1 MTNERWG
8 KKYFIYH
15 SRPATTTSMK
25 TEKKLCIILA
35 VVEINTRKKII
46 ILCVIFRRS
55 SIAQWPTTTRKPH
68 PDRRKSFIMIWM
80 SLVSSLARFAHFRAR
95 DKLTD
100 YLYQILPRNYQ
111 PPWPKSPKEKK
122 TQIYD
127 SPEKCMR
134 ARNARLARTAN
145 RFKSAFLVLCCANI
159 YQMSTDIWKYDFSA
173 GKKRCK
179 RIRNYVKRGPTKN
192 VLTVRLIKPVDQPR
206 KIHRP
211 ADIKLSNQARNV
223 TFLRSFEPRRPGD
236 KQREPSSRVENLH
249 NLSSKK
255 RKVFFSSAPNNVPV
269 AVWAEPTMLCN
280 PLIFFLF
287 RF

>member
-15 SRPATTTSMK
+15 SRPATATSMK

-122 TQIYD
+122 NTNL
-127 SPEKCMR
+127 R
-134 ARNARLARTAN
+134 
-145 RFKSAFLVLCCANI
+145 
-159 YQMSTDIWKYDFSA
+159 
-173 GKKRCK
+173 
-179 RIRNYVKRGPTKN
+179 
-192 VLTVRLIKPVDQPR
+192 QPR
-206 KIHRP
+206 KMHAGEKRATRENSKSIQVCIFSALLRKYLP
-211 ADIKLSNQARNV
+211 NV
-223 TFLRSFEPRRPGD
+223 YRYLKIWF
-236 KQREPSSRVENLH
+236 
-249 NLSSKK
+249 
-255 RKVFFSSAPNNVPV
+255 
-269 AVWAEPTMLCN
+269 
-280 PLIFFLF
+280 
-287 RF
+287 